1 MGPRLIIIDLSSF
14 IFRAFYAIRPLHS
27 PQGVPV
33 NAVHGVLSMFLKLLE
48 HHRPTHILVARDSK
62 GPSFRHDIYPLYKA
76 NRQETPEELIDQF
89 DLITELVEK
98 MNLAHMVRDKYEAD
112 DLIGSLC
119 VQWQDQFG
127 EVLIATSDKDLM
139 QFVNEKVKIL
149 DTMKDK
155 TYDRQGVFNKMG
167 VWPEQMVDYLSM
179 LGDSSDNIPGMKGIG
194 AKGAAKLL
202 AEHQTLEGCIQK
214 RDQFTNKRIHNA
226 FSNHLDDALL
236 SQKLVT
242 IPTDLDL
249 PYGPDET
256 KFEFYPSDDLIIFLK
271 ELGFKTSVKKIEEIK
286 YAKDHENP
294 NQNQEDSFRTSQE
307 ETSSNY
313 HLVTPDK
320 FNDFFQKLKKQKTLS
335 IEACFPAQ
343 EYFHKA
349 ISFAISFEG
358 EEAFY
363 LPVSH
368 SGDEDLLGGEVPNL
382 TDKQVQEFLQETV
395 SNPQKTLVGNHLKQL
410 FAHCY
415 FEDVAVNCRHD
426 NNLLANYLSGS
437 VSRSDTETLAIHFLD
452 HQVHYKQ
459 EKNDDYSDYQMIRLM
474 GMACEKVILNFKL
487 RPFLQKELAE
497 KEVAN
502 IYTEIENPLTPILG
516 QLEANGVQLNEGYL
530 TYLKEQYTEMLV
542 AVQGH
547 IEQECGESINLN
559 SPKQVGEL
567 LFEKLNLPAIKKIKT
582 GFSTDGEVLT
592 ELDARGLSPIPG
604 LIIQHREL
612 EKLLSTYIRAIPHL
626 VHPRTKRLHTH
637 FNQMITST
645 GRLSSERP
653 NLQNIPVR
661 TEYGKK
667 IRKAFIARPGWLL
680 LSADYSQ
687 VELRL
692 LAHLSSDPTMIKAFQ
707 QDLDIHTQT
716 ASEIMGVP
724 LGNVTQR
731 ERSLAKAVN
740 FGLMYGQ
747 SSFGLAKVLRI
758 SRKEAKDY
766 ITSYFERFSKVKSYL
781 DGLKDQC
788 AQTGHAMTLYGRK
801 RFLPNIHSQ
810 NRTVKA
816 NAERMA
822 TNSPIQGTAADIIK
836 LAMISID
843 LEMKKQ
849 KLKSKM
855 ILQVHDELIFEVTED
870 ELETIKSLACCHMES
885 VVSLQVPL
893 KVDLRIGV
901 NWYDLK

>member
-1 MGPRLIIIDLSSF
+1 
-14 IFRAFYAIRPLHS
+14 
-27 PQGVPV
+27 
-33 NAVHGVLSMFLKLLE
+33 
-48 HHRPTHILVARDSK
+48 
-62 GPSFRHDIYPLYKA
+62 
-76 NRQETPEELIDQF
+76 
-89 DLITELVEK
+89 
-98 MNLAHMVRDKYEAD
+98 
-112 DLIGSLC
+112 
-119 VQWQDQFG
+119 
-127 EVLIATSDKDLM
+127 
-139 QFVNEKVKIL
+139 
-149 DTMKDK
+149 
-155 TYDRQGVFNKMG
+155 
-167 VWPEQMVDYLSM
+167 
-179 LGDSSDNIPGMKGIG
+179 
-194 AKGAAKLL
+194 
-202 AEHQTLEGCIQK
+202 
-214 RDQFTNKRIHNA
+214 
-226 FSNHLDDALL
+226 
-236 SQKLVT
+236 
-242 IPTDLDL
+242 
-249 PYGPDET
+249 
-256 KFEFYPSDDLIIFLK
+256 
-271 ELGFKTSVKKIEEIK
+271 
-286 YAKDHENP
+286 
-294 NQNQEDSFRTSQE
+294 
-307 ETSSNY
+307 
-313 HLVTPDK
+313 
-320 FNDFFQKLKKQKTLS
+320 
-335 IEACFPAQ
+335 
-343 EYFHKA
+343 
-349 ISFAISFEG
+349 
-358 EEAFY
+358 
-363 LPVSH
+363 
-368 SGDEDLLGGEVPNL
+368 
-382 TDKQVQEFLQETV
+382 
-395 SNPQKTLVGNHLKQL
+395 
-410 FAHCY
+410 
-415 FEDVAVNCRHD
+415 
-426 NNLLANYLSGS
+426 
-437 VSRSDTETLAIHFLD
+437 
-452 HQVHYKQ
+452 
-459 EKNDDYSDYQMIRLM
+459 
-474 GMACEKVILNFKL
+474 
-487 RPFLQKELAE
+487 
-497 KEVAN
+497 
-502 IYTEIENPLTPILG
+502 
-516 QLEANGVQLNEGYL
+516 
-530 TYLKEQYTEMLV
+530 
-542 AVQGH
+542 
-547 IEQECGESINLN
+547 
-559 SPKQVGEL
+559 
-567 LFEKLNLPAIKKIKT
+567 
-582 GFSTDGEVLT
+582 
-592 ELDARGLSPIPG
+592 
-604 LIIQHREL
+604 
-612 EKLLSTYIRAIPHL
+612 
-626 VHPRTKRLHTH
+626 
-637 FNQMITST
+637 MITST